1 MSYSFSID
9 LPGPLDVAA
18 SIERFRRWPDG
29 IDRWDGEALVRTV
42 PLPDGHV
49 PYVASFTG
57 SVAEPVARITVP
69 NEALAGAV
77 APFITRM
84 FVTVAREPWQ
94 HLLSIDPVIAA
105 LDVRYPGIRPVI
117 EPDALTA
124 LVRSISAQQVNLTWA
139 AVTRR
144 RLAETFGETHQL
156 EGHEVFSL
164 SAARLAIVKPEEIR
178 ALQFTNSK
186 SRSIIAVADALSSRA
201 LLPEEFENLTDE
213 EVIGRLTSIWGIGR
227 WSGEW
232 FLARTL
238 GRAVVAAGDLGVR
251 KAVGAAYLGEK
262 LPSEQD
268 VRQATAHW
276 GTAAGVAQQLLLH
289 ALGEGVDIASLSAN
303 C

>member
-1 MSYSFSID
+1 M
-9 LPGPLDVAA
+9 
-18 SIERFRRWPDG
+18 
-29 IDRWDGEALVRTV
+29 
-42 PLPDGHV
+42 
-49 PYVASFTG
+49 
-57 SVAEPVARITVP
+57 
-69 NEALAGAV
+69 
-77 APFITRM
+77 
-84 FVTVAREPWQ
+84 
-94 HLLSIDPVIAA
+94 
-105 LDVRYPGIRPVI
+105 
-117 EPDALTA
+117 
-124 LVRSISAQQVNLTWA
+124 VRSISAQQVNLTWA

-276 GTAAGVAQQLLLH
+276 GAAAGVAQQLLLH
-289 ALGEGVDIASLSAN
+289 ALGEGLDIASLSAN